1 MTLDNKRGAG
11 FYNLLYLN
19 LAHNQ
24 ITEEEAVLPTWELHS
39 LRKLILYGNPLAH
52 AAVYSHDPTKLMYD
66 PVPTLTLQMDQH
78 ERTNL
83 TVVIAYPETKKK
95 RNATSYYEN
104 VEIYKMIPNET
115 PMLAPFK
122 KKPSTKTKALGA
134 ERSDQ
139 DSITTEKMVTRRTF
153 ACVCFTVA
161 AYNASESNNAC
172 GL

>member
-66 PVPTLTLQMDQH
+66 PVPTLTLQMEQN
-78 ERTNL
+78 ERTSL
-83 TVVIAYPETKKK
+83 AIMIAYPETKKKK

-115 PMLAPFK
+115 PLLAPFQ
-122 KKPSTKTKALGA
+122 KKPSAKTKALGS

-139 DSITTEKMVTRRTF
+139 DSVATEKMVTRRTYTH
-153 ACVCFTVA
+153 ALLLPRRRGD
-161 AYNASESNNAC
+161 SNAC